1 MTVVRNFVGVDLD
14 TDRVKEL
21 LDSPNNEYV
30 KDENIS
36 KIVDRVTNWVNTQT
50 NVSDYPSV
58 NVVDAIYAISVW
70 QTYMM
75 YSESISESLKLQDM
89 EGTYQKLM
97 SFREIAIT
105 YARAI
110 GIVWPLDRFGM
121 PITDDV
127 DKIKANYG
135 FAGIYSTL
143 TLDDVYKD

>member
-14 TDRVKEL
+14 TERVKEL
-21 LDSPNNEYV
+21 LDSPNNDYV
-30 KDENIS
+30 KDDNIG
-36 KIVDRVTNWVNTQT
+36 KIIDRVTNWVDTQT
-50 NVSDYPSV
+50 DVSNYASV

-75 YSESISESLKLQDM
+75 YSESISESLKLHDM

-121 PITDDV
+121 PITNDIE
-127 DKIKANYG
+127 KIKVNYG
-135 FAGIYSTL
+135 FAGVYSTS
-143 TLDDVYKD
+143 TLKDVYGD